1 MSVFVEVLVYLL
13 SFAIIVVSSN
23 HISKLFFK
31 IKLPLITGFLFIGIL
46 TGPYLLNFI
55 PHKAIKSLNFINDI
69 SLSFIAFAAGSELYL
84 REFRSR
90 MKSIRWMTFGQ
101 LFFTFI
107 LGSIGMYFLTD
118 VIQFTQ
124 EMSVEGR
131 VAISILT
138 GVIFV
143 ARSPVSAIAIINEQR
158 ASGPFTQTTL
168 GVTVLTDV
176 LIIILFSI
184 GLSISQ
190 NLVSGIDFNF
200 DTILLLLLEL
210 IVSLLVGYILG
221 KLLIFI
227 FSFQITTGVKTFL
240 ILTSGYSIFLLAHSI
255 KVFTK
260 NKFNYEFYVEPLLI
274 CIIGSFIVTN
284 YSRYRREFLKIINKV
299 TPIIYLVFFTLTGLS
314 VSLDVVVTS
323 WAIALVLLFLRILS
337 MIVGSFVGGTLSG
350 DSMRFAKVG
359 WMPYITQAGVAIGL
373 LTVVEEAFPSWGGNF
388 SSIMLTVIVINQF
401 IGPPMLKWVLHY
413 VGESHLHAHGIDGE
427 QKAVIFGL
435 ENQSYALAQQLIRN
449 NWKVDIVTLRN
460 NYDEDDYS
468 DISIKKV
475 NNFSL
480 QELKN
485 CGADKVSTIV
495 ALKTDE
501 ENYEICK
508 LAYEEFGTKSIIV
521 RVNNYYNYN
530 RFEELGALIVCPST
544 AIIRLLDHYVR
555 SPQITSLLLG
565 VGKNQD
571 TIDIEVKNIDIH
583 GITLRDLRIPSDI
596 IILSTKRK
604 GQMIISTGYTRIRLG
619 DILTVVGSVNSINEL
634 KLRFEGD

>member
-1 MSVFVEVLVYLL
+1 MSTFPEVLIYLL

-23 HISKLFFK
+23 QISKLFFK

-46 TGPYLLNFI
+46 TGPYVLNFV
-55 PHKAIKSLNFINDI
+55 PPKAIESLDFINDI
-69 SLSFIAFAAGSELYL
+69 SLSFIAFAAGAELYL

-107 LGSIGMYFLTD
+107 LGSVGMYLLTD
-118 VIQFTQ
+118 FIQFA
-124 EMSVEGR
+124 EGMSVESR

-158 ASGPFTQTTL
+158 ASGPFTQTSL
-168 GVTVLTDV
+168 GVTVLKDV
-176 LIIILFSI
+176 LVIILFTI
-184 GLSISQ
+184 CLSVAHTMIK
-190 NLVSGIDFNF
+190 GIDFSF
-200 DTILLLLLEL
+200 YIILILFSEL
-210 IVSLLVGYILG
+210 ITSFLIGYILG

-227 FSFQITTGVKTFL
+227 LSLQITTEIKTFL
-240 ILTSGYSIFLLAHSI
+240 ILASGYGIYVLAHFI
-255 KVFTK
+255 KIFTK
-260 NKFNYEFYVEPLLI
+260 NQFNYEFYVEPLLI

-284 YSRYRREFLKIINKV
+284 YSKYRREFLKIVKKV

-314 VSLDVVVTS
+314 VSLDVIAAS
-323 WAIALVLLFLRILS
+323 WAIAIVLFFLRIVS
-337 MIVGSFVGGTLSG
+337 MIIGSLVGGTLGG
-350 DSMRFAKVG
+350 DPMRFNKIG

-373 LTVVEEAFPSWGGNF
+373 LTVVEEAFPAWGGNF
-388 SSIMLTVIVINQF
+388 ASILLTVIVINQV
-401 IGPPMLKWVLHY
+401 IGPPLFKWAINY

-427 QKAVIFGL
+427 QKVVIFGL
-435 ENQSYALAQQLIRN
+435 ENQSYTLAQQLKRN
-449 NWKVDIVTLRN
+449 NWEVDIVTLRTN
-460 NYDEDDYS
+460 FDDNDYS
-468 DISIKKV
+468 GVSVKKI
-475 NNFSL
+475 NDFSL

-508 LAYEEFGTKSIIV
+508 FAYEEFGTKSIIV
-521 RVNNYYNYN
+521 RLNNYYNYN
-530 RFEELGALIVCPST
+530 RFQELGALIVCPST

-555 SPQITSLLLG
+555 SPQATSLLLG
-565 VGKNQD
+565 VGDNQDAVDIEIKNQ
-571 TIDIEVKNIDIH
+571 DIH
-583 GITLRDLRIPSDI
+583 GITLRNLRIPSDI

-604 GQMIISTGYTRIRLG
+604 GQMIISTGYTRIRHG
-619 DILTVVGSVNSINEL
+619 DILTVVGSIKSIDEL
-634 KLRFEGD
+634 RLRFEGD